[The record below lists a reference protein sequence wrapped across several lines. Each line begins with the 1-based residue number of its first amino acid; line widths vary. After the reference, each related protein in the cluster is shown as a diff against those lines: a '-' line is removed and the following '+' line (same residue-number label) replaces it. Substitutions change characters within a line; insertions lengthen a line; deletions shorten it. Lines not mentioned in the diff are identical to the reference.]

1 MVKVLVLEAIK
12 KIHLIITLALLVVLS
27 YAIVNL
33 LLYEAFEKVNIIVMD
48 VSYNT
53 SKDILELPYVVQ
65 YKSLDGMYNGEF
77 KSLYT
82 YEFGKTS
89 DGSKVFEVRHNIND
103 IVDDSYIT
111 VSCRIILPLSI
122 LCFVMSVVRL
132 VATTLYKRA
141 SKKNYLAVWDCLADV
156 TQNSN

>member
-1 MVKVLVLEAIK
+1 MIKALVLEVIK
-12 KIHLIITLALLVVLS
+12 KIHLVITLALLVVLS
-27 YAIVNL
+27 YAVVNL
-33 LLYEAFEKVNIIVMD
+33 ILYKTFEKVNIIVMD
-48 VSYNT
+48 VSYNN

-65 YKSLDGMYNGEF
+65 YKSLDGIYDGKF

-82 YEFGKTS
+82 YEFCKAS

-103 IVDDSYIT
+103 IVDDSHIT

-122 LCFVMSVVRL
+122 LCFVMSIVRL
-132 VATTLYKRA
+132 IAATLYKRA
-141 SKKNYLAVWDCLADV
+141 SKKNYLAVWDYLADV

>member
-1 MVKVLVLEAIK
+1 
-12 KIHLIITLALLVVLS
+12 
-27 YAIVNL
+27 
-33 LLYEAFEKVNIIVMD
+33 MD
-48 VSYNT
+48 VSYNN

-65 YKSLDGMYNGEF
+65 YKSLDDMYKGEF

-89 DGSKVFEVRHNIND
+89 DGSKVFEVRNNIND
-103 IVDDSYIT
+103 IVDDSHIT

-141 SKKNYLAVWDCLADV
+141 SKKNYLVV
-156 TQNSN
+156 

>member
-1 MVKVLVLEAIK
+1 M
-12 KIHLIITLALLVVLS
+12 T
-27 YAIVNL
+27 
-33 LLYEAFEKVNIIVMD
+33 D

-89 DGSKVFEVRHNIND
+89 DGSKVFEVRRNIND
-103 IVDDSYIT
+103 IVDDSHIT

-122 LCFVMSVVRL
+122 LCFVMSIVRL
-132 VATTLYKRA
+132 VAATLYKRA
-141 SKKNYLAVWDCLADV
+141 VRKL
-156 TQNSN
+156 T

>member
-1 MVKVLVLEAIK
+1 MIKALVLEVIK
-12 KIHLIITLALLVVLS
+12 KIHLIITLALLIVLS

-103 IVDDSYIT
+103 IVDDSHIT

>member
-1 MVKVLVLEAIK
+1 MIK
-12 KIHLIITLALLVVLS
+12 KIHLAITLMLLVVLS

-33 LLYEAFEKVNIIVMD
+33 ILYETFEKVNIIVMD

-53 SKDILELPYVVQ
+53 SKDILELPYVIQ
-65 YKSLDGMYNGEF
+65 YKSLDDVYEGKF

-103 IVDDSYIT
+103 IVDDSHIT

-122 LCFVMSVVRL
+122 LCFVMSVVIL
-132 VATTLYKRA
+132 VAATLYKRA
-141 SKKNYLAVWDCLADV
+141 IRKNYLAV
-156 TQNSN
+156 

>member
-12 KIHLIITLALLVVLS
+12 KIHLVITLALLVVLS
-27 YAIVNL
+27 YSVVNL
-33 LLYEAFEKVNIIVMD
+33 ILYETFEKVNIIVMD

-103 IVDDSYIT
+103 IVDDSHRT

-122 LCFVMSVVRL
+122 LCLVMSVVRL
-132 VATTLYKRA
+132 VAATLYKRA
-141 SKKNYLAVWDCLADV
+141 SKKNYLAV
-156 TQNSN
+156 

>member
-1 MVKVLVLEAIK
+1 MIKALVLEVIK
-12 KIHLIITLALLVVLS
+12 KIHLIITLMLLVVLS

-33 LLYEAFEKVNIIVMD
+33 ILYETFEKVNIIVMD
-48 VSYNT
+48 VSYNS
-53 SKDILELPYVVQ
+53 SKGILELPYVVQ
-65 YKSLDGMYNGEF
+65 YKSLDGMYKGEF

-82 YEFGKTS
+82 HEFGKTS

-103 IVDDSYIT
+103 IVDDSHIT

-132 VATTLYKRA
+132 VA
-141 SKKNYLAVWDCLADV
+141 V
-156 TQNSN
+156 

>member
-1 MVKVLVLEAIK
+1 MNGRTMIKALVLEVIK
-12 KIHLIITLALLVVLS
+12 KIHLIITLILLVVLS

-33 LLYEAFEKVNIIVMD
+33 ILYETFEKVNIIVMD

-53 SKDILELPYVVQ
+53 SKDILELPYVAQ
-65 YKSLDGMYNGEF
+65 YKSLDGMYKGKF

-82 YEFGKTS
+82 YEFGKAN

-103 IVDDSYIT
+103 IVDDSHIT

-122 LCFVMSVVRL
+122 LCFVMSVLGL
-132 VATTLYKRA
+132 VAATLYKRA
-141 SKKNYLAVWDCLADV
+141 SRKNYLAV
-156 TQNSN
+156 